1 MKKKIAILGST
12 GSIGKSTVS
21 IVLQN
26 KKDFDVILLST
37 NKNLKELSRQCKNL
51 KPKFLI
57 INDYKSYLKFKKSNR
72 RNNIKIFNN
81 YNSIKRIFRK
91 KIDYTINSISSFD
104 GLKPTLDIIP
114 FTKVIAI
121 ANKESIICGWNLI
134 QSKIRKSK
142 THFIPVDSEH
152 FSIWSLIKNVNEEIE
167 NIYITASGG
176 PFLNMNKKD
185 LKKIKPK
192 DAIKHPNWNM
202 GKKISIDSAT
212 LINKVFE
219 VIEAKKIFNLT
230 LDKFNILL
238 HPDSYVH
245 AIVRFKNGLT
255 KILIHD
261 TDMKIPIFNSIYF
274 DEKKTFKT
282 KALNFSKINN
292 LKFKQVNRKQFP
304 SINILNN
311 FNKVYNSLYETVL
324 VSANDE
330 LVDLFL
336 KKKISFL
343 DISKKLIM
351 IMNLKEFKNLKL
363 RKPLNFSQIS
373 NLNKYV
379 RLKTRTLCVRSANN
393 A

>member
-1 MKKKIAILGST
+1 
-12 GSIGKSTVS
+12 
-21 IVLQN
+21 
-26 KKDFDVILLST
+26 
-37 NKNLKELSRQCKNL
+37 
-51 KPKFLI
+51 
-57 INDYKSYLKFKKSNR
+57 
-72 RNNIKIFNN
+72 
-81 YNSIKRIFRK
+81 
-91 KIDYTINSISSFD
+91 
-104 GLKPTLDIIP
+104 
-114 FTKVIAI
+114 
-121 ANKESIICGWNLI
+121 
-134 QSKIRKSK
+134 
-142 THFIPVDSEH
+142 
-152 FSIWSLIKNVNEEIE
+152 
-167 NIYITASGG
+167 
-176 PFLNMNKKD
+176 MNKKN

-274 DEKKTFKT
+274 DEKKTLKT

-330 LVDLFL
+330 LVDLFF

-351 IMNLKEFKNLKL
+351 IMNLKEFKNFRLK
-363 RKPLNFSQIS
+363 KPLNFRQIS

>member
-1 MKKKIAILGST
+1 M
-12 GSIGKSTVS
+12 
-21 IVLQN
+21 
-26 KKDFDVILLST
+26 LLSI
-37 NKNLKELSRQCKNL
+37 
-51 KPKFLI
+51 LI
-57 INDYKSYLKFKKSNR
+57 
-72 RNNIKIFNN
+72 
-81 YNSIKRIFRK
+81 
-91 KIDYTINSISSFD
+91 
-104 GLKPTLDIIP
+104 G
-114 FTKVIAI
+114 
-121 ANKESIICGWNLI
+121 
-134 QSKIRKSK
+134 
-142 THFIPVDSEH
+142 
-152 FSIWSLIKNVNEEIE
+152 IWE
-167 NIYITASGG
+167 
-176 PFLNMNKKD
+176 
-185 LKKIKPK
+185 
-192 DAIKHPNWNM
+192 
-202 GKKISIDSAT
+202 KKISIDSAT

-230 LDKFNILL
+230 LDKCNILL

-274 DEKKTFKT
+274 DEKKTLKT

-330 LVDLFL
+330 LVDLFF

-351 IMNLKEFKNLKL
+351 IMNLKEFKNFRLK
-363 RKPLNFSQIS
+363 KPLNFRQIS